1 MSRSGSL
8 FAYSLANTEPDIMG
22 LAKGIGGGFPVGA
35 VLATEKAAAGMIPGT
50 HGSTYGGNPL
60 AMAAANAVLDVML
73 EPDFLSSVRQKG
85 DYLNDELDK
94 LANSYPNVI
103 DSVRGTGLML
113 GLKCC
118 VSNLDLMTEFRNQK
132 LLTVVAGDNVLRVLP
147 PLNVEFN
154 ELDEAIEIMS
164 KVCETMQ
171 S

>member
-8 FAYSLANTEPDIMG
+8 FAYSKADMEPDVMG
-22 LAKGIGGGFPVGA
+22 LAKGIGGGFQVGA

-73 EPDFLSSVRQKG
+73 EPGFFSSVREKG
-85 DYLNDELDK
+85 DYLKNQLDK
-94 LANSYPNVI
+94 LAHSYPNII

-118 VSNLDLMTEFRNQK
+118 VPNLDLMTEFRNQK

-147 PLNVEFN
+147 PLNVQIN
-154 ELDEAIEIMS
+154 ELDEAVEIMS
-164 KVCETMQ
+164 KVCKTMPT
-171 S
+171 

>member
-8 FAYSLANTEPDIMG
+8 FAYSLSNTEPDIMG

-85 DYLNDELDK
+85 DYLNEELDK

-164 KVCETMQ
+164 KVCETMP